1 MGRCFLLVPD
11 GATIRKDPA
20 EKEDRIPIRLSRGR
34 AFGSGLHETTISCM
48 EALEELTFLEG
59 KSVLDVGTGT
69 GILSLAALFL
79 GARYA
84 VAFDVDADA
93 ARTCSRNA
101 ALNRVSNRLKVF
113 NGTLESLDPAAA
125 FDLVL
130 ANIHGHIL
138 LKEANRL
145 SGHIRQGGYL
155 VLSGL
160 DYTDSRPLKVAMN
173 EYGLEEVSVL
183 FLKEFVTQVW
193 RRPQGRGQAGPL
205 CRV

>member
-1 MGRCFLLVPD
+1 VGRCFLLVP
-11 GATIRKDPA
+11 GEAPLSEDPA

-48 EALEELTFLEG
+48 ETLEKLPFLES

-79 GARYA
+79 GALNA
-84 VAFDVDADA
+84 VAFDVDGDA
-93 ARTCSRNA
+93 TRTCNRNA
-101 ALNRVSNRLKVF
+101 ALNRLTNQLRVF
-113 NGTLESLDPAAA
+113 NGTLDALNPSIE

-130 ANIHGHIL
+130 ANIHGHII
-138 LKEANRL
+138 LKEAKRL
-145 SGHIRQGGYL
+145 TGHGYL

-160 DYTDSRPLKVAMN
+160 DYTDSRPVKVAMN
-173 EYGLEEVSVL
+173 EYGLEEVSVF

-193 RRPQGRGQAGPL
+193 RCPQGRDQAGPL

>member
-1 MGRCFLLVPD
+1 
-11 GATIRKDPA
+11 
-20 EKEDRIPIRLSRGR
+20 
-34 AFGSGLHETTISCM
+34 M

-84 VAFDVDADA
+84 AAFDVD
-93 ARTCSRNA
+93 

-113 NGTLESLDPAAA
+113 NGTLVSLNPVVE

-145 SGHIRQGGYL
+145 SGHIREGGYL

-160 DYTDSRPLKVAMN
+160 DYTDSRPLKIAMN
-173 EYGLEEVSVL
+173 EYGLEEVSVV

-193 RRPQGRGQAGPL
+193 RRPQGRGQAGP
-205 CRV
+205 

>member
-84 VAFDVDADA
+84 VAFDVDDA
-93 ARTCSRNA
+93 NPGHRSSQKTP
-101 ALNRVSNRLKVF
+101 L
-113 NGTLESLDPAAA
+113 
-125 FDLVL
+125 LV
-130 ANIHGHIL
+130 
-138 LKEANRL
+138 R
-145 SGHIRQGGYL
+145 
-155 VLSGL
+155 
-160 DYTDSRPLKVAMN
+160 
-173 EYGLEEVSVL
+173 
-183 FLKEFVTQVW
+183 
-193 RRPQGRGQAGPL
+193 
-205 CRV
+205 